1 MSLQDAEASPKR
13 SGIGAIPIADVK
25 SSVQQAIEQAARQR
39 QVLADTAQK
48 QALGLYPNTGT
59 SAAAYNYLRG
69 APGAKYPVNPILAGQ
84 PGSALESS
92 TVSKPYEGATKV
104 GTPTQT
110 EISKTAKDT
119 PTKMPTVSYG
129 PRAVQQPGL
138 LGSLLDLALPAYLG
152 YKGYQYLSG
161 LPAAA
166 GAAGSITGVG
176 GLPMIVQDPFGYVEP
191 AAAETVSGI
200 QSYLDA
206 GASGGGGGWFG
217 GGLDDVVQ
225 QGSRAITE
233 RAATLPTLSAEAGE
247 VGYILQDGALVPAT
261 AEQIAAASSSG
272 AYVTTPGDLISS
284 SFTAD
289 TGAAAGAEGFGAMA
303 SQYGPYIAAAI
314 IADQLTGGQLGKGVQ
329 DVISNLGKAGQSV
342 IDTATG
348 ALEDLGGGAKEIVNN
363 VLGFAGIRL
372 AKGGAVKG
380 IPALLPRRF
389 DAGGETEAPD
399 NPLIPRF
406 ADTNALGRVLDSD
419 LVTQYDKATKA
430 GNISKAKALKGEI
443 DYRNRMRSTQTT
455 PMASG
460 GLSAIHYNLGGYSDG
475 GRLLKGP
482 GDGVSDD
489 IPAVIGNKQ
498 PARLADGEFVV
509 PARIVS
515 ELGNG
520 STDAGARK
528 LYAMMDRI
536 QNARKKSVGK
546 GKVAVNSRADKNLP
560 A

>member
-1 MSLQDAEASPKR
+1 MSLQDAETPPKR

-69 APGAKYPVNPILAGQ
+69 VPGAKYPVNPILAGQ

-161 LPAAA
+161 LPAATGA
-166 GAAGSITGVG
+166 GTLAMSYPQAVSALQAYEAG
-176 GLPMIVQDPFGYVEP
+176 LP
-191 AAAETVSGI
+191 AAAETVSGVE
-200 QSYLDA
+200 SLLNYD
-206 GASGGGGGWFG
+206 
-217 GGLDDVVQ
+217 
-225 QGSRAITE
+225 
-233 RAATLPTLSAEAGE
+233 PTG
-247 VGYILQDGALVPAT
+247 V
-261 AEQIAAASSSG
+261 QIADATTGSG
-272 AYVTTPGDLISS
+272 LEYL
-284 SFTAD
+284 
-289 TGAAAGAEGFGAMA
+289 TGAGAEGVDWTNPAAWDLTGLENVGVAGPETAAAAAGTEGFAAMA
-303 SQYGPYIAAAI
+303 AQYGPYVAAAI
-314 IADQLTGGQLGKGVQ
+314 IADQLTGGGLSQGVQ
-329 DVISNLGKAGQSV
+329 DVISGVG
-342 IDTATG
+342 G
-348 ALEDLGGGAKEIVNN
+348 ALENAVGDVGGAIEDFGGAVESFFGDLGGDW
-363 VLGFAGIRL
+363 F